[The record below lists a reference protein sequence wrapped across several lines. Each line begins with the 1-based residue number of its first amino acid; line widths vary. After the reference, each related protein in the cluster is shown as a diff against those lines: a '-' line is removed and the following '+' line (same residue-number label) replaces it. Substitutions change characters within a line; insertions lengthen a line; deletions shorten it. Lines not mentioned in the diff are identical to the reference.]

1 MSLTTEDGIY
11 LGNVVESGVE
21 VELGAV
27 EIDGDEVD
35 VAVLEVMAGDVIDEA
50 GVVPVDAVLVPPQ
63 PATSPTARTVA
74 TSSPT
79 SPDPRIL
86 FISIPPS

>member
-1 MSLTTEDGIY
+1 VSLTTEDGIY

-35 VAVLEVMAGDVIDEA
+35 VAVL
-50 GVVPVDAVLVPPQ
+50 
-63 PATSPTARTVA
+63 S
-74 TSSPT
+74 
-79 SPDPRIL
+79 
-86 FISIPPS
+86 